1 MSLNFAV
8 TFDYRCPFACNVH
21 DHIVEALEAG
31 ADWSVRFVPFSL
43 GQLHV
48 REGEPDIWDDPTPDS
63 GIVALQVGVA
73 VRDHYPDRF
82 LRLHRALFRA
92 RHHDGRKIKDPEVVR
107 AVLREQGLEPDEVW
121 GYVEDG
127 SALKTIRAEHEAA
140 VTEYEVWGVPTIIAG
155 ERAVFVR
162 LMNGPNGDAQQSRT
176 TIERLVSL
184 LQDWPELNEFKHTS
198 TSR

>member
-1 MSLNFAV
+1 MPLNFAV

-21 DHIVEALEAG
+21 DHIIEALEAG
-31 ADWSVRFVPFSL
+31 AEWSVRFVPFSL

-48 REGEPDIWDDPTPDS
+48 REGEPDVWDDPTRDS

-82 LRLHRALFRA
+82 LRLHRGLFRA
-92 RHHDGRKIKDPEVVR
+92 RHHHGRKIKDPEVVR
-107 AVLREQGLEPDEVW
+107 AVLREQGFDPDEIW

-127 SALKTIRAEHEAA
+127 SALKTIRAEHETA
-140 VTEYEVWGVPTIIAG
+140 VAEHGVWGVPTIIAG

-162 LMNGPNGDAQQSRT
+162 LMNGPNGDAQKSRT

-184 LQDWPELNEFKHTS
+184 LRDWPELNEFKHTS